1 MAELALT
8 FRVEPP
14 AEPAS
19 PAGGDANVAAAQS
32 DPDDDGDT
40 MAADRLCDRRHADA
54 ERMSWSAAA
63 TLVDPCYRHPSSPLS
78 RNTTVPIPERTG
90 MRSVR
95 GDDDEHE
102 GPWSPRDRLDSRRR
116 RDVQLLPQ
124 CESAVSGSEA
134 GLVPLLGAPLCLEP
148 TEQHVSV
155 FDLDEDLHSAAAAD
169 RHPLLDG
176 ASEASDSADVL
187 ARAETAQQG
196 RLARLESGSPVFSP
210 VFVSDG
216 PWRSDHASSSV
227 ASRSQTQAPSRQ
239 K

>member
-14 AEPAS
+14 AETGS

-32 DPDDDGDT
+32 DPDDDEDT
-40 MAADRLCDRRHADA
+40 MGADRLCDRRHADA

-78 RNTTVPIPERTG
+78 RNTTVPIPERA
-90 MRSVR
+90 VR
-95 GDDDEHE
+95 NDDEHE
-102 GPWSPRDRLDSRRR
+102 GPWSPRDRLDARRR

-134 GLVPLLGAPLCLEP
+134 GLVPLVGAPLCLEP
-148 TEQHVSV
+148 TEHGSV

-187 ARAETAQQG
+187 ASETAQQG

>member
-14 AEPAS
+14 AEPGS

-32 DPDDDGDT
+32 DPDDDEDT
-40 MAADRLCDRRHADA
+40 MGADRLCDRRHADA

-78 RNTTVPIPERTG
+78 RNTTVPIPERA
-90 MRSVR
+90 VR
-95 GDDDEHE
+95 NDERE
-102 GPWSPRDRLDSRRR
+102 GPWSPRDRLDARRR

-134 GLVPLLGAPLCLEP
+134 GLVPLVGAPLCLEP
-148 TEQHVSV
+148 TEHGSV